1 MGNYYYPTVSKQNS
15 LAVSKTNSPLVV
27 SDGDGR
33 TLIIEGDL
41 HLHQHHTHN
50 HTHNHTVTTND
61 DAIDLLL
68 YRFYLIFVTLFFGFG
83 GYFISLVD
91 LAGFQIMI
99 LVLCGTIAV
108 PGFFMLLAS
117 VFGAKF

>member
-1 MGNYYYPTVSKQNS
+1 MVNS
-15 LAVSKTNSPLVV
+15 SLTTSKTSGPFAV

-33 TLIIEGDL
+33 TLVVEGDL
-41 HLHQHHTHN
+41 HLHQYHTHN
-50 HTHNHTVTTND
+50 RTVTTND

-99 LVLCGTIAV
+99 SVLCGTIAV